1 MTYCITT
8 KQTDIGEEIIL
19 HENTLLMY
27 EDFCVYNKDEVE
39 IPFEYDKVKK
49 AFENGS
55 IIRISEEDF
64 NRLKGIYECTYHI
77 INAKNSY
84 TLESDGIKSQ
94 LSDITN
100 TLTNTY
106 TKFCNDSISRGSR
119 IIK

>member
-19 HENTLLMY
+19 HEHTLLMY
-27 EDFCVYNKDEVE
+27 EDFCIYNKDEVE

-49 AFENGS
+49 AFDNGS
-55 IIRISEEDF
+55 IIKISEEDF
-64 NRLKGIYECTYHI
+64 NRLKGIYECTYHV

-84 TLESDGIKSQ
+84 TLESDGVKSK

-100 TLTNTY
+100 ILTNTY